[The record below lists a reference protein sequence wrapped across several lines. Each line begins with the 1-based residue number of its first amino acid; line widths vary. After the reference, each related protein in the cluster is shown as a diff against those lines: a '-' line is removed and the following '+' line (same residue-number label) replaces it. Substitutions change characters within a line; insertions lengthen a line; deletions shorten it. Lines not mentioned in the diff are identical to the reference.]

1 MVGLRVYLIV
11 EETHS
16 GYLRVLNRDAVASRL
31 SEMLCEAGLL
41 LGLAIAVYLLA
52 PAAQTPEDPPPAT
65 TPSA

>member
-1 MVGLRVYLIV
+1 M
-11 EETHS
+11 
-16 GYLRVLNRDAVASRL
+16 
-31 SEMLCEAGLL
+31 L